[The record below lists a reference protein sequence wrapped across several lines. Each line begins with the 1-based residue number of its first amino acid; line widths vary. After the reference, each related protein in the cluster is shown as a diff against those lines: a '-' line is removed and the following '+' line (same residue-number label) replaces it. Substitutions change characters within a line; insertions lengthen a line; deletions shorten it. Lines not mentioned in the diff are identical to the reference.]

1 MSLGKLIKSLAPIA
15 ISAFAGPAI
24 GSGIGQLFGSS
35 AVSPFI
41 SRALTGAVTS
51 KLMGGK
57 NKDALRNALLSGI
70 GGMAIDSF
78 GGQAQM
84 SENQTLKPGQ
94 YTKAEIERNQLVPT
108 SSGSGQSNI
117 PTETATKGVAESFKP
132 QTFTGELLKSSG
144 IGTDNLL
151 ARLLNTRMG
160 EGLTAGLVAQLL
172 AGDDEE
178 DTRREFERRPF
189 GYGGPG
195 GQLGG
200 IRYAADGGLSNPMDF
215 PRRNG
220 GIDPSEGSGTKD
232 DVPAMLMAGEFVLT
246 KDAVRG
252 LGDGNQ
258 RKGIQRAYNMMDNLE
273 ARA

>member
-117 PTETATKGVAESFKP
+117 PTETATKGIAESFKP

>member
-1 MSLGKLIKSLAPIA
+1 MSLGKLIKSLAPVA

-70 GGMAIDSF
+70 GGMAMDNFS
-78 GGQAQM
+78 GAEQAAGEATNRTISQ
-84 SENQTLKPGQ
+84 SGAKTFAGNPEI
-94 YTKAEIERNQLVPT
+94 AEKMGLSSVPT
-108 SSGSGQSNI
+108 
-117 PTETATKGVAESFKP
+117 EAATKGIAESFKP

-151 ARLLNTRMG
+151 ARLLNTKMG

-172 AGDDEE
+172 AGDEE
-178 DTRREFERRPF
+178 EQKREFEQRPF

-195 GQLGG
+195 GQLGA

-220 GIDPSEGSGTKD
+220 GIVPSEGSGKKD

-258 RKGIQRAYNMMDNLE
+258 RKGIQRAYNMMDQLE